1 MSSADQ
7 AALAVIE
14 AVKGFH
20 DYSSQQDAISE
31 YFSTWLWDG
40 NWYGTLD
47 FADGHPALAFWQED
61 EYDQHRGAGAPEWD
75 NQLAFV
81 SGHYVFPG

>member
-1 MSSADQ
+1 MTQADS

-14 AVKGFH
+14 AIKGFH
-20 DYSSQQDAISE
+20 DYTGQEDIIAE

-47 FADGHPALAFWQED
+47 FEGHPSLTFWQED
-61 EYDQHRGAGAPEWD
+61 EYDQHRGANAPKWD
-75 NQLAFV
+75 DQIAFV
-81 SGHYVFPG
+81 SGHYVFPA